1 VWIAGRDRVSRCNPV
16 DLLQWRHLRRSVCAV
31 PGRKRAG
38 VLLPISVASWRV
50 PRCHSLLR

>member
-1 VWIAGRDRVSRCNPV
+1 MWIAGRDRVSRCNPV